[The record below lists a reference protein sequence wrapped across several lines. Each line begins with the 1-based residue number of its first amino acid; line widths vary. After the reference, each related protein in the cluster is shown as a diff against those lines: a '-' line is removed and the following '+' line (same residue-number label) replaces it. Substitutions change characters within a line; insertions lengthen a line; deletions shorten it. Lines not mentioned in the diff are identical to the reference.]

1 MIKTQRRLMVLFMAF
16 LLVAAALYVCGEFA
30 KVDMCFLADANRQQR
45 FVCSTLMILLT
56 IGLLPLSLRLFRF
69 KAINADL
76 LSRKAPALLRW
87 GSIRL
92 VVMGLLLVVNTF
104 LYFAFGFEATYG
116 YLAVVAL
123 LCMPFVVP
131 TKESC
136 LAEVSEEKPADEN
149 ITDTPDEEANDSHS
163 QL

>member
-1 MIKTQRRLMVLFMAF
+1 MIKTQRRLMVLFIAI

-30 KVDMCFLADANRQQR
+30 KVDMCFLADASRQQR
-45 FVCSTLMILLT
+45 FIWSTLMILLT

-76 LSRKAPALLRW
+76 LTRKAPALLRW

-116 YLAVVAL
+116 YLAVMVML
-123 LCMPFVVP
+123 TMPFVLP
-131 TKESC
+131 TMGRCKAETEEPVEPKEET
-136 LAEVSEEKPADEN
+136 EVEEV
-149 ITDTPDEEANDSHS
+149 
-163 QL
+163 